1 MTMRSELH
9 YLTIGQAGR
18 LIKERKLSP
27 VELTRVMLER
37 VEKMGGTLQ
46 TYITLL
52 RDEAMAQAKAAEAEI
67 RRGNYRGPLHGI
79 PIALKD
85 NYDTKDVRTTAGSQ
99 LLRDHVPMEDS
110 AVAARL
116 KAAGAVLLGKLTLT
130 EFACG
135 GPDQTCGYPIPRN
148 PWNLEHG
155 AGGSSNG
162 SAVAV
167 SAGLCMGTMATC
179 TRGSIRAPAMFCN
192 VVGFKPT
199 YGRVSRHGVIPL
211 SWTLDHCGPITATV
225 EDAAIMLRAVAGWDP
240 ADPTSS
246 HAPAPDYAGEL
257 RTDIKGLKIGVPRHF
272 FFPARPDVQREPLA
286 IAEAALR
293 KLEELGAHV
302 EETRIP
308 ELEYSDA
315 AALVILLG
323 EGYAYHQWNLK
334 AKPEGYGVVN
344 RAEFRL
350 ASLFTMS
357 DYVQAQRA
365 RNALKRGYAK
375 ALQRYDLI
383 VSPTFAI
390 VAPRYDAPPGMATTK
405 MPSFTGPYNLAGL
418 PAISVPAGFTA
429 KGLPS
434 GIQLAG
440 RPFDET
446 TVLRAAYT
454 YEQATEW
461 HKRRPPL

>member
-1 MTMRSELH
+1 MTTQKALH
-9 YLTIGQAGR
+9 YLTIGEASR
-18 LIKERKLSP
+18 LIRGRRLSP
-27 VELTRVMLER
+27 VELTRAVLER
-37 VEKMGGTLQ
+37 VEKVDGTLQ

-52 RDEAMAQAKAAEAEI
+52 RDSAMAEAKAAEAEI
-67 RRGNYRGPLHGI
+67 RRGSYRGPLHGI

-85 NYDTKDVRTTAGSQ
+85 NYDTKGVRTTAGAP
-99 LLRDHVPMEDS
+99 LLRQNVPAEDS
-110 AVAARL
+110 TVAARL

-130 EFACG
+130 EFACA
-135 GPDQTCGYPIPRN
+135 GPDPTCGYPIPHN

-167 SAGLCMGTMATC
+167 SAGLCMGSMATC

-199 YGRVSRHGVIPL
+199 YGRVSRRGVIPL

-225 EDAAIMLRAVAGWDP
+225 EDAANMLQVVAGWDP

-246 HAPAPDYAGEL
+246 HAPVPDYAGEL
-257 RTDIKGLKIGVPRHF
+257 RADIRGLKIGVPRHF
-272 FFPARPDVQREPLA
+272 FFPDRPDVQREPLA
-286 IAEAALR
+286 IADAALR

-308 ELEYSDA
+308 ELEYSDP

-323 EGYAYHQWNLK
+323 EGYAYHEWNLK
-334 AKPEGYGVVN
+334 SHPEGYGVVN
-344 RAEFRL
+344 TGEFQL
-350 ASLFTMS
+350 ASLYTLS

-365 RNALKRGYAK
+365 RNAVKRGYAA
-375 ALQRYDLI
+375 ALRKYDLI
-383 VSPTFAI
+383 ASPTFAI

-405 MPSFTGPYNLAGL
+405 MPSFTGPYNLTGL

-434 GIQLAG
+434 GIQFAG

-461 HKRRPPL
+461 HKRRPGV